1 MLLNSSLQSCKVV
14 RLAIL
19 AIVSGFLALAPA
31 LSAGQSSFS
40 SIITFDG
47 PGAGTGSGQ
56 GTSATGMN
64 SKGTIVGTVT
74 NSSRKTYGFIRQT
87 NGNITKVEYPGAQ
100 YTSVFGIN
108 DSGTIVG
115 SFSGPHDQVFVRT
128 AGGQFTSF
136 VPSNTQFLEGYA
148 FIDNLGNVAGTI
160 ITTSDFFECY
170 VRTSDGKITLFA
182 GPHGFDC
189 EVTGIVNGTVTGFD
203 GAPTGYYAGYLR
215 APDGTFTVF
224 LANVQVAG
232 VYLNKSGTAAGAFNV
247 PGGSGSMDG
256 FLRTIDG
263 ALDFFTVPGSVPLN
277 VSGINDSGAVTG
289 NWAADPEF
297 TSGAHGFQRSADG
310 AISTFDAPGAGTAQF
325 QGTFPG
331 AINNAGAIAGTV
343 VDSSNVGHGFLLT
356 Q

>member
-1 MLLNSSLQSCKVV
+1 MLLNSSLRSSKVV

-31 LSAGQSSFS
+31 MSAGQSS

-74 NSSRKTYGFIRQT
+74 SPSRKTYGFIRQT
-87 NGNITKVEYPGAQ
+87 NGTTTKVVYPGAQ
-100 YTSVFGIN
+100 YTSVYGIN

-115 SFSGPHDQVFVRT
+115 SFSGRHDQVFLRS
-128 AGGQFTSF
+128 ADGKFTSF

-160 ITTSDFFECY
+160 LTTYDFFECY
-170 VRTSDGKITLFA
+170 VRTSDGRITLFT
-182 GPHGFDC
+182 GPRGFDC
-189 EVTGIVNGTVTGFD
+189 EVSGIVNGTVTGD
-203 GAPTGYYAGYLR
+203 YGAPSGYYAGYLR
-215 APDGTFTVF
+215 APDGTFTVL

-232 VYLNKSGTAAGAFNV
+232 VYLNKSGTAAGAFSL
-247 PGGSGSMDG
+247 PGVGGTTDG
-256 FLRTIDG
+256 FLRAADG
-263 ALDFFTVPGSVPLN
+263 VLDYFTVPGSVPLS
-277 VSGINDSGAVTG
+277 VRGINDSGVVAG
-289 NWAADPEF
+289 DWATDPEF
-297 TSGAHGFQRSADG
+297 NSGAHGFQRFADG
-310 AISTFDAPGAGTAQF
+310 TIGTFDAPGAGTAQF
-325 QGTFPG
+325 QGTFPS

-343 VDSSNVGHGFLLT
+343 VDSSNVAHGFLLT